1 MFRARSRQ
9 INESSFEFAG
19 QPVHLTSRETTLQL
33 GRPPHVVAWTYRR
46 PGHVSLG
53 DADRIH
59 PIRDYG
65 VTTRVVSLLVA
76 LATCITRRKP
86 R

>member
-1 MFRARSRQ
+1 MLRARSRQ

-19 QPVHLTSRETTLQL
+19 QPVHLTSRETTLQF
-33 GRPPHVVAWTYRR
+33 GRLPHVVAWTYRR
-46 PGHVSLG
+46 PAHVSLG

-76 LATCITRRKP
+76 LAACITRRKP